1 VLLDTS
7 TFYYFKT
14 MKVILKQDFQK
25 LGKIGDSINVK
36 DGYAMNYL
44 IPNNIAMKATAS
56 NLKVLEEIK
65 RNRELKLKKET
76 ADAEQFSAQLANLT
90 LEIKAKAGDDEKIFG
105 SITAQ
110 IISDTLNEK
119 GFKIDKKQ
127 IELEEP
133 IRQIGIFPVNIKLTN
148 NVKASLKVW
157 IIKEQA

>member
-1 VLLDTS
+1 VLLNAS

-14 MKVILKQDFQK
+14 MKVILKQDFQQ
-25 LGKIGDSINVK
+25 LGKIGDSVNVK

-44 IPNNIAMKATAS
+44 IPNNIAMKATTS

-110 IISDTLNEK
+110 IISDALNEK
-119 GFKIDKKQ
+119 GYKIDKKQ

-133 IRQIGIFPVNIKLTN
+133 IRQIGIFPVNIKLTS

>member
-110 IISDTLNEK
+110 IISDALNEK